1 MMMINMSSVVINE
14 TIQIPWSE
22 LHWTSVRSQGPGGQ
36 NVNKVNSKVV
46 LRWHV
51 AATEAIP
58 EAARQRL
65 LKSSKAMITREG
77 WLILTSQ
84 QGRNRPDNLD
94 DCIQKLRLLVLAALK
109 EPKKRLATRPT
120 AGSRRR
126 KRKDKEE
133 LTRKKQLRRP
143 MSPD

>member
-1 MMMINMSSVVINE
+1 MSSVVINDR
-14 TIQIPWSE
+14 IQIPADE

-58 EAARQRL
+58 TAAKERL
-65 LKSSKAMITREG
+65 LHAPGVTITSEG

-84 QGRNRPDNLD
+84 RGRNRPDNLQ
-94 DCIQKLRLLVLAALK
+94 DCLQKLRVLVLTAVK
-109 EPKKRLATRPT
+109 EPKTRRATRPT
-120 AGSRRR
+120 FGSQLR
-126 KRKDKEE
+126 KRKDKDQ

-143 MSPD
+143 PSQD